1 MLNEEPAPSTEHE
14 INDHRPNRC
23 RRCGGFVIPVR
34 YSDWASD
41 TVEQT
46 FRAWKCV
53 ACGDVIDPVIATN
66 RRRCQTRRFGAQN
79 ASSSFVA
86 RPEHPDGEKEDDMS
100 TGSYAGV
107 NRHDYSSH
115 ESTIMSLLQES
126 DRLTIDEILARA
138 PHLSWSQVFLAVDV
152 LSRKGDVTL
161 YRKGF
166 EYSVETARHMS
177 LAGGANGKTA
187 PDHR

>member
-14 INDHRPNRC
+14 NNDHQPTQC
-23 RRCGGFVIPVR
+23 PRCGGFLISVR

-41 TVEQT
+41 TAEQT
-46 FRAWKCV
+46 SRAWKCV
-53 ACGDVIDPVIATN
+53 LCGDVIDPVIATN
-66 RRRCQTRRFGAQN
+66 RRQCQTRHLSNQN
-79 ASSSFVA
+79 AIASSVP
-86 RPEHPDGEKEDDMS
+86 RPEHRDGEKEDDMS
-100 TGSYAGV
+100 TGSYQGV
-107 NRHDYSSH
+107 HRHDYSSH
-115 ESTIMSLLQES
+115 ESTIISLLHAS

-138 PHLSWSQVFLAVDV
+138 PHLSWSQVFLAIDV

-177 LAGGANGKTA
+177 LAGRSNGKTA